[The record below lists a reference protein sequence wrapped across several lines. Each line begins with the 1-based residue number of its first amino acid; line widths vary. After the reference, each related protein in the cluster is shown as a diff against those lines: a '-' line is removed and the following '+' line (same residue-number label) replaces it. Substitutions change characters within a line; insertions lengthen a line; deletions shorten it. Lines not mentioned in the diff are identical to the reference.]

1 MKGIGLGQFIGQ
13 YIDRFTEEMS
23 LADVMGW
30 WSWSLDIGTSLR
42 VGGANEGRR
51 YVEMW
56 FLSGWVRV
64 QCDP

>member
-13 YIDRFTEEMS
+13 YIDMFTEEMS

-30 WSWSLDIGTSLR
+30 WSCSLGIGTSLR
-42 VGGANEGRR
+42 VGGANKGRR

-56 FLSGWVRV
+56 FLSG
-64 QCDP
+64 